1 MSKLEIRDLAPAFG
15 AEVLGYDPDHE
26 LDDDA
31 RRELKDAFDRRGLL
45 VFRGIDI
52 DRAGQT
58 FLVQMFAGDGYPS
71 EDSVNETATQQSTF
85 KISNTEPNSAAPF
98 GELLLH
104 SDAMWSF
111 APYEVLSLYGD
122 DVEPPVPPTRF
133 VSTAH
138 AWETLPDDLRTRV
151 EALEVV
157 HATGQRTRSD
167 DAEKLLQP
175 IRANEQSTTTPIGH
189 RNPRTG
195 KVMLYASPM
204 MTTEVVGLPDEES
217 EALLAELFSYI
228 DTPENTIEL
237 EWHPGDLAIWDNLEV
252 QHARPDVTAEGG
264 VRTLRKVAYPAK
276 PGSVGEIE
284 NPKYEYEAKD

>member
-1 MSKLEIRDLAPAFG
+1 MSELAIRDLTPAFG
-15 AEVLGYDPDHE
+15 AEVEGFDPGAE
-26 LDDDA
+26 LDDDD
-31 RRELKDAFDRRGLL
+31 RRLLKEAFDRRGLL
-45 VFRGIDI
+45 VFRGIEI

-71 EDSVNETATQQSTF
+71 EESVTATATQQSTF

-111 APYEVLSLYGD
+111 APYEVLSLYAD

-133 VSTAH
+133 ASTAH
-138 AWETLPDDLRTRV
+138 AWDTLPEDLRARA
-151 EALEVV
+151 EGLEVV
-157 HATGQRTRSD
+157 HATGQRKRTD

-204 MTTEVVGLPDEES
+204 MTTEVVGLSEQES
-217 EALLAELFSYI
+217 EALLAELFTYI
-228 DTPENTIEL
+228 DSPDNTVEL
-237 EWHPGDLAIWDNLEV
+237 DWHPGDLAIWDNLEV
-252 QHARPDVTAEGG
+252 QHARPDVTADGG
-264 VRTLRKVAYPAK
+264 VRTLRKVAHPVM
-276 PGSVGEIE
+276 PGSVGRIE
-284 NPKYEYEAKD
+284 NPKYEYEKMD